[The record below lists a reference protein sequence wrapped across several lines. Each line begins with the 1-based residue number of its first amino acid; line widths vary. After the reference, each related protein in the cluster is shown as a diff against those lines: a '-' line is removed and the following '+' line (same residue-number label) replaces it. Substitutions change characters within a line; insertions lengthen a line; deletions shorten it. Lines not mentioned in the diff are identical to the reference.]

1 VGCALSYFF
10 FPEIDKAEVAMGTE
24 FLDKRFGVT
33 AVEKG
38 FITIDQLFEALKT
51 QITEEIEKKEHRLI
65 GRILYDMESLTL
77 SQIDEVLDSM

>member
-1 VGCALSYFF
+1 
-10 FPEIDKAEVAMGTE
+10 MGTE
-24 FLDKRFGVT
+24 FMDKRFGVT

-65 GRILYDMESLTL
+65 GRILYDMEFLTL

>member
-1 VGCALSYFF
+1 
-10 FPEIDKAEVAMGTE
+10 MGTE

-38 FITIDQLFEALKT
+38 FITKDQLFEAIKT

-65 GRILYDMESLTL
+65 GRILYDMEFLTL

>member
-1 VGCALSYFF
+1 
-10 FPEIDKAEVAMGTE
+10 MGTE

-38 FITIDQLFEALKT
+38 FITKDQLFEALKT
-51 QITEEIEKKEHRLI
+51 QITEEIEKREHRLI
-65 GRILYDMESLTL
+65 GRILYDMEFLTL

>member
-1 VGCALSYFF
+1 
-10 FPEIDKAEVAMGTE
+10 MGTE

-38 FITIDQLFEALKT
+38 FITKDQLFEALKT
-51 QITEEIEKKEHRLI
+51 QITEEIDKKEHRLI
-65 GRILYDMESLTL
+65 GRILYDMEFLTL